1 MARISVN
8 GRIYDTVT
16 KKYIDDEP
24 VAATYPQSTNQYGL
38 SNEQAIGLG
47 IPAAGFGTGGIFQTS
62 DLDINALNRM
72 ISEQNTANFNRDY
85 SPGGSNYR
93 EPTASTPDGIDEDSL
108 LANGY
113 EMVKNAATGV
123 WEWVKKNAVP
133 LAIGGA
139 ATIASGNPLVGST
152 TFKAADK
159 IFGSDD
165 TETNIYTPTGGV
177 LATPDQMNTWMNTP
191 NYTDFTMGDTGTA
204 SGNVFDVTPAPTID
218 YNSLNTSGG
227 ILGGVPFNVN
237 QSNNIA
243 NPAPNSNINIGETGT
258 PSGQVFD
265 PVINADY
272 GLDTSKMDFMNGTST
287 ITPSYGDNFKN
298 AGLDTNIVN
307 LNDKVNAGPQVTAET
322 GLTTK
327 STKTTPDL
335 SLKKTT
341 STPAQ
346 IDSNIIAN
354 AIRNSPLNQNQYA
367 PDAQISNAT
376 NNLPPPS
383 NTVTPTGGTD
393 KNTTTFS
400 PTKTYDELT
409 MTPYNISSGL
419 PEGYKTADIGVT
431 GGALPTITP
440 DAIPDYNLRT
450 TPFTDMGTLTTNAN
464 VSPGDLPQ
472 FRKQLNRALVDAN
485 NAAIMTGRPI
495 SRSTI
500 SGAVEGLASGASD
513 RMNAANQLALENR
526 RIESSELQQARGLR
540 SQEQQQ
546 AEKLGLS
553 KWETQSQLAQNL
565 AIQQAQLQESQRQFN
580 SEMAENQRQFDNGE
594 INKFEYQK
602 REQELQK
609 WKAENEFALDNQKL
623 QLLQDQAATAK
634 DQWERGFITEKEYN
648 DRILDLQ
655 EKYAELGYKADADFL
670 KKSEKNQDWGNIIG
684 TLSLLDDLWG

>member
-1 MARISVN
+1 MFLTYDEAKGYSESELKAMGLFPAGN
-8 GRIYDTVT
+8 GNWMDADT
-16 KKYIDDEP
+16 
-24 VAATYPQSTNQYGL
+24 
-38 SNEQAIGLG
+38 AIGLG
-47 IPAAGFGTGGIFQTS
+47 YPATAFGTGGILQMQGY
-62 DLDINALNRM
+62 DVNALNRI
-72 ISEQNTANFNRDY
+72 ISAQNTANFNRDY
-85 SPGGSNYR
+85 SPGGAFYNDRSVVSSPEQATEIQKTDSEGGLWNWIVDKATGIGNWIKENPATAIGAGVGGVVGGLPGAGLLASAGAKYDNR
-93 EPTASTPDGIDEDSL
+93 NDETTQNVDTATGITASPELIS
-108 LANGY
+108 
-113 EMVKNAATGV
+113 
-123 WEWVKKNAVP
+123 
-133 LAIGGA
+133 
-139 ATIASGNPLVGST
+139 
-152 TFKAADK
+152 
-159 IFGSDD
+159 
-165 TETNIYTPTGGV
+165 
-177 LATPDQMNTWMNTP
+177 QWMDLP

-335 SLKKTT
+335 SLKNTT

-346 IDSNIIAN
+346 IDTSVISNALK
-354 AIRNSPLNQNQYA
+354 NSPLNQNQNTG
-367 PDAQISNAT
+367 DVFKNEIT
-376 NNLPPPS
+376 NQDP
-383 NTVTPTGGTD
+383 NTGTTDIGGT
-393 KNTTTFS
+393 NTTTFL
-400 PTKTYDELT
+400 PTKTYNELT

-419 PEGYKTADIGVT
+419 PEGYAPAADRSVST
-431 GGALPTITP
+431 S
-440 DAIPDYNLRT
+440 
-450 TPFTDMGTLTTNAN
+450 NAS
-464 VSPGDLPQ
+464 VSPGSLPQ
-472 FRKQLNRALVDAN
+472 FRKELNRALIDAN
-485 NAAIMTGRPI
+485 NAAIMTGRPM
-495 SRSTI
+495 SRSTL
-500 SGAVEGLASGASD
+500 SGAVEGLAAGASG
-513 RMNAANQLALENR
+513 RMDAANQLALQNR
-526 RIESSELQQARGLR
+526 QIESSE
-540 SQEQQQ
+540 
-546 AEKLGLS
+546 K
-553 KWETQSQLAQNL
+553 
-565 AIQQAQLQESQRQFN
+565 QFN
-580 SEMAENQRQFDNGE
+580 QQMAENQRQFDNGE

-648 DRILDLQ
+648 DRVLALQ